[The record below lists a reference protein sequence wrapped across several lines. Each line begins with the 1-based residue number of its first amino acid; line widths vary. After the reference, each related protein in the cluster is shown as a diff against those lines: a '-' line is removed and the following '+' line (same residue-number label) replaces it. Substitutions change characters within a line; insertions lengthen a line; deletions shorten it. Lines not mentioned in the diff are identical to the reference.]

1 MNKTL
6 TIIVAIALTLLLT
19 ASVFG
24 EVGAMKKGSW
34 YMAGGWTAGFAKQ
47 GGDAYKDADDKT
59 PSMINF
65 SPSVGYFFADGLA
78 VGALIDFNSYTWGDY
93 KSTGFGFGP
102 KLYYYFGA
110 AANDIVKGK
119 MVPYATG
126 SFTLTSDKTE
136 SPSFLEEDETTTFKT
151 SGSNIHLGL
160 GGIYMFA
167 NSFGV
172 FGEAYYEMQKSKVK
186 EPVEGESVSG
196 SEFGIMIGV
205 NAFFS
210 LGD

>member
-6 TIIVAIALTLLLT
+6 TIIVAVALTLFLT
-19 ASVFG
+19 ASIFG
-24 EVGAMKKGSW
+24 EVGTMKKGSW
-34 YMAGGWTAGFAKQ
+34 YLGGGLTAGFAKN
-47 GGDAYKDADDKT
+47 GGDLYKSGDKT
-59 PSMINF
+59 PSTIYF
-65 SPSVGYFFADGLA
+65 HPSVGYFFIDGLS
-78 VGALIDFNSYTWGDY
+78 VGVLLDFENYTFGDY
-93 KSTGFGFGP
+93 KTTDFGFGP
-102 KLYYYFGA
+102 KVTYYLGA
-110 AANDIVKGK
+110 NNKDIVKGA

-126 SFTLTSDKTE
+126 SFTFNSHKTE
-136 SPSFLEEDETTTFKT
+136 YPGVTETVTTKS

-172 FGEAYYEMQKSKVK
+172 FGEAYYEMHKSKQK
-186 EPVEGESVSG
+186 EPVEFDSVSG

-210 LGD
+210 FGE